1 MRRPAILG
9 IVTSLPP
16 SITNRLAASGA
27 ALVAVALLLAQ
38 SAAAQELAGQALVS
52 ALREGGYNIYFRHA
66 ATDWSRQDKVYEA
79 DDWTSCAPDK
89 MRQLALEGRRTA
101 SRVGEAMR
109 ALRIPVGRV
118 LASPYCRTVETAR
131 LLSVGPVSTT
141 TDVMNMRAAEF
152 FGGRSA
158 VAARAR
164 QRLSMPPEAGTNTVL
179 VAHGNV
185 LQAASDTYT
194 GEAGAVVFRPDGNG
208 RFSIVARISPEEWT
222 RLAADFGESR

>member
-1 MRRPAILG
+1 M
-9 IVTSLPP
+9 VTSLPT
-16 SITNRLAASGA
+16 SIKQTLSARSA
-27 ALVAVALLLAQ
+27 VVVALGLVLAH
-38 SAAAQELAGQALVS
+38 SATAQELAGQALVS
-52 ALREGGYNIYFRHA
+52 ALRAGGYNIYFRHA
-66 ATDWSRQDKVYEA
+66 ATDWSLQDQVSKA
-79 DDWTSCAPDK
+79 DDWTSCDPEK
-89 MRQLALEGRRTA
+89 MRQLAPEGRQTA
-101 SRVGEAMR
+101 RRVGEAMR

-131 LLSVGPVSTT
+131 LLELGPVSTT

-164 QRLSMPPEAGTNTVL
+164 QRLSMAPEAGTNTVL

-185 LQAASDTYT
+185 LQAASDAHT

-208 RFSIVARISPEEWT
+208 RFSIVARISPKEWAQ
-222 RLAADFGESR
+222 LATDFGGRP